1 MQDVPHYIE
10 LKTTEKP
17 EDVEKDIEDDSVYIE
32 TKLETLSNHVDYSKN
47 AFDGN
52 YLVLET
58 KFVGSYDWTEEE
70 FCMVCKLPIKGSHD
84 TGIVKCPYCGI
95 KAHKKH
101 LFEWMKIRKVCPF
114 CRRDISRRS
123 ILHVKPSITPP

>member
-1 MQDVPHYIE
+1 MADPHYIE
-10 LKTTEKP
+10 LIITEKP
-17 EDVEKDIEDDSVYIE
+17 EDAEQDFQSDGIYVTTKFEMISDSID
-32 TKLETLSNHVDYSKN
+32 HSKSV
-47 AFDGN
+47 FDGN

-70 FCMVCKLPIKGSHD
+70 LCMVCKLPITRLYD
-84 TGIVKCPYCGI
+84 AEIVKCPYCGM

-114 CRRDISRRS
+114 CRREISSRS
-123 ILHVKPSITPP
+123 ILHVKP